1 MSAGALA
8 GGLAFAVA
16 LAFVVVVLALVPR
29 FRRSLK
35 EDPPAW
41 SPWRVMAF
49 VICFVVAFQLL
60 DLVRR

>member
-1 MSAGALA
+1 MSAETFA

-16 LAFVVVVLALVPR
+16 LVFVVVVLALVPR

-35 EDPPAW
+35 EEPPAW
-41 SPWRVMAF
+41 SPWRLLAF
-49 VICFVVAFQLL
+49 VLCFILAFQLL